1 MIGSSPGKLENKRK
15 GIVRNTWS
23 LFPVLVIS
31 SFVCETDK
39 IDICTFPY
47 YKYSSAFAQLKN
59 MVPLRNRLLII
70 LCSKTINVKIAI
82 ALVNSISPENVSRTI
97 DTF

>member
-15 GIVRNTWS
+15 GVVRNTWS
-23 LFPVLVIS
+23 LLVIS

-59 MVPLRNRLLII
+59 MVPLQNRLLII